1 MKARFLKGGLTTWL
15 FSAISLLA
23 VSQEIPS
30 QYLQEAFDKNLVLQ
44 QKKISL
50 EKSLLA
56 LKEARSLFY
65 PTTWFEGQYLL
76 AQGGRSIDIP
86 VGDLLNPVYAT
97 LNQLTG
103 TNKFPTVSNASEQ
116 LNPNNF
122 YDFRVKTTMPLYNN
136 EIRINKKIKEEQI
149 QWQQTEIDTYKRELV
164 KEVKTA
170 YFRLLLA
177 DEATHIY
184 ENALTL
190 VQQNLRVN
198 QSLMANGKGLPAY
211 ISRAESEVKSVE
223 SQLQNARNDV
233 LNARAYFNFL
243 LNRSLTDSVILRSSD
258 YASAATLPPADYTI
272 SNREELASLRIAGQ
286 INNHLLKMNKEFRKP
301 KVNLFLDLAA
311 QGFDFSVNKRTPF
324 YLGGVQVQ
332 IPLYAGK
339 RNLYKIEQSQLDIT
353 SLQSNTTNVEHQLEL
368 SALVSR
374 NNVNN
379 ALSSYQSALKQS
391 ESARQYFR
399 LIDKGYTEGVN
410 SYIEWLDARTQLTN
424 SQIQVNLNQFRLLSA
439 QADFER
445 QTASFNLKS

>member
-1 MKARFLKGGLTTWL
+1 MKAWLLKTGITAWSL
-15 FSAISLLA
+15 SAFFIPA
-23 VSQEIPS
+23 IAQEIPE
-30 QYLQEAFDKNLVLQ
+30 QYLQEAFEKNLVLQ

-50 EKSLLA
+50 EKSLVA
-56 LKEARSLFY
+56 LKEAKSLFY

-76 AQGGRSIDIP
+76 SQGGRSIDIP
-86 VGDLLNPVYAT
+86 IGDLLNPVYST

-103 TNKFPTVSNASEQ
+103 SNKFPSVGNASEQ

-122 YDFRVKTTMPLYNN
+122 YDLRVRTTMPIFNN
-136 EIRINKKIKEEQI
+136 EIRINKKIREQQI
-149 QWQQTEIDTYKRELV
+149 DWQQSEVDTYKRELV

-177 DEATHIY
+177 NDATHIF
-184 ENALTL
+184 ENALAL
-190 VQQNLRVN
+190 VRQNLKVN
-198 QSLMANGKGLPAY
+198 QSLLANGKGLPAY

-223 SQLQNARNDV
+223 TQLQNALNDV
-233 LNARAYFNFL
+233 QNARAYFNFL
-243 LNRSLTDSVILRSSD
+243 LNRSLTDSVILKQLEPVQP
-258 YASAATLPPADYTI
+258 ASPLLQENNI
-272 SNREELASLRIAGQ
+272 SNREELKSLQIASRI
-286 INNHLLKMNKEFRKP
+286 NDDVLKLNREFRKP

-324 YLGGVQVQ
+324 YLGGIQVQ

-339 RNLYKIEQSQLDIT
+339 RNLYKIEQSQLDA
-353 SLQSNTTNVEHQLEL
+353 SHLRSNTDNVTRQLEL

-379 ALSSYQSALKQS
+379 AVASYQSALKQD

-399 LIDKGYTEGVN
+399 LIDKGYLEGVN

-424 SQIQVNLNQFRLLSA
+424 ARIQVNLSQFRLLAA
-439 QADFER
+439 QADYER
-445 QTASFNLKS
+445 QTASFTFKS